1 MKYVR
6 VTAGYTW
13 RDYKTNKETVNE
25 LNISTV
31 LDKMQEYR
39 RNWVQHINRM
49 PRNGLTRII
58 QKRKLHSKTRK
69 ESGKTIKQTPGCV
82 RPERVSKWPAS
93 LLANDND
100 EEIFS
105 QFPGN
110 YVVYFPRLNKSS
122 ITSLLC
128 HQLPLFACGGNQPS
142 GERIQKY
149 YMNFLKDI
157 YIYICSPT
165 RYTMWS

>member
-58 QKRKLHSKTRK
+58 
-69 ESGKTIKQTPGCV
+69 
-82 RPERVSKWPAS
+82 
-93 LLANDND
+93 
-100 EEIFS
+100 
-105 QFPGN
+105 
-110 YVVYFPRLNKSS
+110 
-122 ITSLLC
+122 
-128 HQLPLFACGGNQPS
+128 
-142 GERIQKY
+142 
-149 YMNFLKDI
+149 
-157 YIYICSPT
+157 
-165 RYTMWS
+165 

>member
-69 ESGKTIKQTPGCV
+69 ESGKTIK
-82 RPERVSKWPAS
+82 
-93 LLANDND
+93 
-100 EEIFS
+100 
-105 QFPGN
+105 
-110 YVVYFPRLNKSS
+110 
-122 ITSLLC
+122 
-128 HQLPLFACGGNQPS
+128 
-142 GERIQKY
+142 
-149 YMNFLKDI
+149 
-157 YIYICSPT
+157 
-165 RYTMWS
+165 